1 MTMWLAIAA
10 AITGAMTDQL
20 PAPTDV
26 TAAVRSEFA
35 TRDLNGDGILSR
47 AEFGAWLAE
56 LRAKGANTKADA
68 PETRIWV
75 TAAFARADRDRS
87 AGVTEAELTDLLTL
101 PQVVAAN

>member
-10 AITGAMTDQL
+10 AITGQV
-20 PAPTDV
+20 PAPMDV
-26 TAAVRSEFA
+26 TAAVQSEFA

-87 AGVTEAELTDLLTL
+87 AGVTEGELTDFLTL
-101 PQVVAAN
+101 PTVVAAR